1 MAESRQAEFDR
12 AKEKFEQQCPS
23 SIAAEAWSADC
34 KAISNKN
41 ARDTADNFTAVFPD
55 GASLMKEFGKNPND
69 VITPK
74 EMAAKIDEL
83 TNSKNDASAFQKA
96 DVVSLLSIA
105 VGQTQNPN
113 LTAERYDKYIANLR
127 KGI

>member
-1 MAESRQAEFDR
+1 
-12 AKEKFEQQCPS
+12 
-23 SIAAEAWSADC
+23 
-34 KAISNKN
+34 
-41 ARDTADNFTAVFPD
+41 
-55 GASLMKEFGKNPND
+55 MKEFDKNPND